1 MCGIVGYIGDTQ
13 AADLL
18 MEGLSRLEYRG
29 YDSAGIAV
37 LNGNGLDIRREV
49 GKLRN
54 LAKEVAVNAPKGL
67 IGIGHTR
74 WATHGRPTT
83 TNAHPHTDTL
93 GQLVVVHN
101 GIFENYLEIKH
112 ELIKDG
118 VIFLSDTDSEV
129 LAHLVARSYTGDL
142 RLAVQVALSRMHGS
156 YAIAVLHQ
164 DHPDLLVAA
173 RNGCPLILGIGA
185 EENFIASDIPAILN
199 HTRQIIYLEDGDI
212 AEVRQRSWSVFNL
225 QGERQHRDQTTIEW
239 SLVAAEKGGYDHFML
254 KEINE
259 QPTTLAQTLGGRMG
273 EEEGRVYVDEF
284 GITDEQLR
292 RIRQIVI
299 VACGTSHY
307 AGLVGEYYFEQLAR
321 IPTTVEYASEFR
333 YRKPVV
339 DGDTLIIGLSQS
351 GETADTLAAI
361 REANN
366 LGGLTASILNVQGS
380 AMSRETQGTLYMRVG
395 PEIGVASTK
404 AYTGTVASLLLVALH
419 TAQVRGHVTADFVR
433 ETLGSLRQV
442 PSWIEETLA
451 EVGAIQDLAAMLHTF
466 RNCLYLGRG
475 VNYPTALEGALKLKE
490 LSYIHAEALPAG
502 EMKHGPIAL
511 LDADFPVIAVATKSA
526 VYDKTLSNL
535 KEVAARDAVTIA
547 LGTRGDER
555 LAEVVDRVIYVPET
569 PEIISPLVNVVPL
582 QLLAYYVA
590 TKKGCDVDQPR
601 NLAKSVTVE

>member
-1 MCGIVGYIGDTQ
+1 MCGIVGYIGDAQ

-18 MEGLSRLEYRG
+18 MEGLQRLEYRG

-37 LNGNGLDIRREV
+37 LNGDELDIRREV

-54 LAKEVAVNAPKGL
+54 LAKDVTVNAPKGR

-74 WATHGRPTT
+74 WATHGRPST
-83 TNAHPHTDTL
+83 TNAHPHTDTDN
-93 GQLVVVHN
+93 QVVVVHN

-112 ELIKDG
+112 DLIQQG
-118 VIFLSDTDSEV
+118 VHFRSDTDSEV
-129 LAHLVARSYTGDL
+129 LAHLIARNYHGDL
-142 RLAVQVALSRMHGS
+142 RLAVQAALQRVHGS

-164 DHPDLLVAA
+164 KHPDLLVAA
-173 RNGCPLILGIGA
+173 RSGCPLILGIGA

-199 HTRQIIYLEDGDI
+199 HTRQIIYLEDGDV

-225 QGERQHRDQTTIEW
+225 QGDRQHRDQTTIEW

-259 QPTTLAQTLGGRMG
+259 QPTTLAQTLGGRIG
-273 EEEGRVYVDEF
+273 EDEGRVYVDEF
-284 GITDEQLR
+284 GISDEQFR

-333 YRKPVV
+333 YRKPVI
-339 DGDTLIIGLSQS
+339 DGDTLVIGLSQS

-366 LGGLTASILNVQGS
+366 LGGITASILNVQGS
-380 AMSRETQGTLYMRVG
+380 AMSRETRGTLYMRVG

-404 AYTGTVASLLLVALH
+404 AYTGTVTSLLLVALH
-419 TAQVRGHVTADFVR
+419 AAQVRGHVDPNFVR
-433 ETLGSLRQV
+433 STLGSLRQV
-442 PSWIEETLA
+442 PAWIEETLA
-451 EVGAIQDLAAMLHTF
+451 EAGAIQDLAGMLHTF
-466 RNCLYLGRG
+466 QNCLFLGRG

-511 LDADFPVIAVATKSA
+511 LDPDFPVIAVATKSE
-526 VYDKTLSNL
+526 VYEKTLSNL

-547 LGTRGDER
+547 LGTRGDEM

-569 PEIISPLVNVVPL
+569 PELISPLVNIVPM
-582 QLLAYYVA
+582 QLLAYYVS